1 MGSQVYFHK
10 GKDLVI
16 ANDSRIRVTYRFPAG
31 SDLEKMSRMV
41 AIGQSAGTWSPRFEG
56 RKDHLSGH
64 LAEVVELFPNDKG
77 GGLAIIDYPVSNC
90 PDSTGAL
97 LTAIMGK
104 YSMAFPMKVVD
115 LVLPESYG
123 VSPSFGIE
131 GIRRSLEILD
141 RPLLMAIFKP
151 SLGLTAREH
160 GEIFREAAF
169 AGIDLMKDDEILP
182 DIPECTALDRLAS
195 IRVVIDEL
203 WRVQRRRVLYAVNL
217 SGRADQLIEKA
228 RILVSEGANALLLN
242 VFAYGYPI
250 LESLAA
256 DPLVNVPLF
265 CHPALSGVYTG
276 PSDYGFSARVVLGT
290 LMAHAGG
297 DAVLFPTRFG
307 NFPVLPEEESS
318 LVATLQKSSIFPVP
332 SGGVN
337 PGSVFPLVQAYG
349 NNQIIN
355 AGTAIMDHP
364 DGVSEGVR
372 AFKIALSEAGCKT
385 KTPSSSQ
392 KIGE

>member
-1 MGSQVYFHK
+1 MGAQIYFNK
-10 GKDLVI
+10 GKDLLI
-16 ANDSRIRVTYRFPAG
+16 SNDSKIRVTYRFPAG
-31 SDLEKMSRMV
+31 TDLEKMARMV
-41 AIGQSAGTWSPRFEG
+41 AIGQSAGTWSPKFES

-64 LAEVVELFPNDKG
+64 LAEVVALFPSDNG
-77 GGLAIIDYPVSNC
+77 GGLATIDYPVSNC

-115 LVLPESYG
+115 LLLPERYGVLPA
-123 VSPSFGIE
+123 FGIQ
-131 GIRRSLEILD
+131 GIRRSLEIFD

-195 IRVVIDEL
+195 IRVVVDEL
-203 WRVQRRRVLYAVNL
+203 WRVHRRRVLYAVNL

-242 VFAYGYPI
+242 VFAYGYPV

-256 DPLVNVPLF
+256 DPLINVPLF

-318 LVATLQKSSIFPVP
+318 LVDTLHKSSIFPVP

-349 NNQIIN
+349 TNQIIN

-364 DGVSEGVR
+364 DGVSAGVR
-372 AFKIALSEAGCKT
+372 AFQIALSEAGFKIQS
-385 KTPSSSQ
+385 PSPLH